1 MVSVVSGDLRIERA
15 GVDRVDEA
23 GPLLREM
30 VEHHCGVVAGAW
42 PVREGGE
49 AWRRRRRQYVSWLGE
64 EEAWLRLAFD
74 GDDASALSYA
84 VLRLEDAGPT
94 WETGD
99 RVAEPESL
107 AVAERARSRG
117 IGTRLLEAARDVC
130 REAGV
135 SHWLVAVVEANQPAL
150 RLYERAGFRP
160 YYRQLL
166 AEV

>member
-1 MVSVVSGDLRIERA
+1 MVSVVSGGVRIERA
-15 GVDRVDEA
+15 GVDRVDDV
-23 GPLLREM
+23 GPLFREM
-30 VEHHCGVVAGAW
+30 VEHHRVVVAGAW
-42 PVREGGE
+42 PVREAGE
-49 AWRRRRRQYVSWLGE
+49 AWRRRRRQYIGWLGE
-64 EEAWLRLAFD
+64 EDAWLLLAFGD
-74 GDDASALSYA
+74 GDAGALGYA

-99 RVAEPESL
+99 RVAELESL

-117 IGTRLLEAARDVC
+117 VGTRLLDSARDVC
-130 REAGV
+130 REVGV